1 MLIYQSVRLM
11 ALYQIQPMKME
22 CFGNV
27 TLNSIQICLVLEQTK
42 LLSKVMNNLCKWSNV
57 KSNMLCWY
65 FYSEV
70 LGYRLKVYS

>member
-11 ALYQIQPMKME
+11 ALYPIQPMKME

-42 LLSKVMNNLCKWSNV
+42 LLRKVTNNLCKWSNV
-57 KSNMLCWY
+57 KSNMLC
-65 FYSEV
+65 
-70 LGYRLKVYS
+70 